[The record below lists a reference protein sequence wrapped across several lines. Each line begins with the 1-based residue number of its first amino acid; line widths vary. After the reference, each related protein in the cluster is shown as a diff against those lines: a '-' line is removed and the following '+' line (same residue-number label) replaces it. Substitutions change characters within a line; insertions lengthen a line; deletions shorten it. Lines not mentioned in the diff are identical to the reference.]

1 MITFQPPAPL
11 LPVLGSILAWLDLLS
26 CCCSQNTSLHPREVK
41 GCSCVKSQPSTPS
54 SSPTLSLRWETLFPP
69 TSGLFHSPSSPTSP
83 IYITSKLPLP
93 HHQRGEAGSLGV
105 HFHLCFSWW
114 SPGSWDVQLVRLE
127 QGRRV
132 PALHRQTQGMER
144 RLLCVLLHSGWNK
157 APYTMWLMNHRPVV
171 LTVLEAGSS
180 RIKVS
185 EDSGSEENLLPGS

>member
-1 MITFQPPAPL
+1 M
-11 LPVLGSILAWLDLLS
+11 
-26 CCCSQNTSLHPREVK
+26 
-41 GCSCVKSQPSTPS
+41 KSQPSTPS

-144 RLLCVLLHSGWNK
+144 RLLCALLHSGWNK

-185 EDSGSEENLLPGS
+185 EDSGSERTCLLLPRQTSPCALTGTEGVLVVSGAAPPRALNPIPDALLT